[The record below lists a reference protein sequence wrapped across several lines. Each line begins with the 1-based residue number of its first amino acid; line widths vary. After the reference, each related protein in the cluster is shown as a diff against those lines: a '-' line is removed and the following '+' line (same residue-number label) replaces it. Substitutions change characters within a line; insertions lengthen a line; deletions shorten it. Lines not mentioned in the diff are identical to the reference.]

1 MVGEPY
7 ELSDISKYFMFD
19 PHNMKPKRLVVHKQ
33 IYGNNLISEFGTFV
47 EFIKSDNIL
56 MQHLQTDKVN
66 SIVIEMIMSKSKT
79 TGRIYLVV
87 RYDKPNL
94 YYDTITDCT

>member
-56 MQHLQTDKVN
+56 M
-66 SIVIEMIMSKSKT
+66 
-79 TGRIYLVV
+79 
-87 RYDKPNL
+87 
-94 YYDTITDCT
+94 